1 MHGNNR
7 ELREG
12 TLSFLTRRSS
22 DFMLRLL
29 AVTCVAALLLL
40 ASAAA
45 AEGDPKRG
53 DEVYRACVACHALE
67 PDLHLSGPSLDGFW
81 GRQAGTAESFGRYSA
96 GLKRAGFEWNAAAL
110 DGWLE
115 EIGRAQV

>member
-1 MHGNNR
+1 MI
-7 ELREG
+7 
-12 TLSFLTRRSS
+12 
-22 DFMLRLL
+22 RLL
-29 AVTCVAALLLL
+29 SITCLAAMLQVTA
-40 ASAAA
+40 AAA

-53 DEVYRACVACHALE
+53 AEVYRACVACHALE

-96 GLKRAGFEWNAAAL
+96 GLKRAGVEWNAAAL

-115 EIGRAQV
+115 DPQAMLPGSSMAFRGAPIGRAACRDR